1 MSSSTRI
8 PAWKLLLSWLL
19 ERGDIGISVPELLT
33 MKYEGRLLGASYR
46 QRMVDIRRKIGQD
59 AIRADSRI
67 VDGAIHTVFWIP
79 QEKRQAAREMLYA
92 GAHPMEYPNPP
103 AAPHLAETE
112 RLFEDGA
119 PDAGR
124 YH

>member
-1 MSSSTRI
+1 MRLPSSTRI

-46 QRMVDIRRKIGQD
+46 QRMVDIRKKIGRE

-67 VDGAIHTVFWIP
+67 VDGATHTVFWIP
-79 QEKRQAAREMLYA
+79 PEMRQPAREMLYA
-92 GAHPMEYPNPP
+92 GAHPMEMPKPKP
-103 AAPHLAETE
+103 ETE
-112 RLFEDGA
+112 PLFEDGA
-119 PDAGR
+119 TMKE
-124 YH
+124 H